1 MLKRELQQEVR
12 TGLAVATEQ
21 SQTPEQ
27 SQTLA
32 ATDILHDYLD
42 TLLQQIGDD
51 DGFSFREQPSFECLL
66 FELCSFK
73 FLTPVSQLA
82 AIVNL
87 DSNIV
92 SAIFDRGHLRM
103 LRVGGDLWRTADTAS
118 LLNLGTQPAYRMAL
132 CVEATGWA
140 LPVDNVIGTEVIQAG
155 EVRWRDTSVSMPWY
169 PGIHLVR
176 MCRIFDLYRL
186 IDSRLADI
194 TEQEM
199 DLA

>member
-1 MLKRELQQEVR
+1 MVKRELQQEVK
-12 TGLAVATEQ
+12 TGLAVPT
-21 SQTPEQ
+21 EQ

-42 TLLQQIGDD
+42 TLLQQISDH

-87 DSNIV
+87 DRNLV

-103 LRVGGDLWRTADTAS
+103 MRVDGDLWRIADTAS
-118 LLNLGTQPAYRMAL
+118 VLKLGLQPAYRMAL

-140 LPVDNVIGTEVIQAG
+140 LPVDDVIGTEVVQAG

-186 IDSRLADI
+186 IDSRLAD
-194 TEQEM
+194 TAEQEM